1 MFPNACGIGGPYA
14 PQCLYHPVPKVSVE
28 APHGET
34 GDKNGKPTVAV
45 RTMIQINTA
54 MELLWQGSTASPWQV
69 AQGPN

>member
-45 RTMIQINTA
+45 RTMI
-54 MELLWQGSTASPWQV
+54 
-69 AQGPN
+69 